1 MPLRAFYFHEF
12 IGAKEI
18 IKKDLKNIKLIVS
31 DVDGTLTNNNN
42 EVGEETID
50 LVKKLGQK
58 GILFT
63 FATQRIHSSV
73 IDFARNLEIDIPIIS
88 VNGALIKDLKGNV
101 ISNSLIKPKY
111 VKKAID
117 LAEKYF
123 VRIAL
128 CYGEEIVYTE
138 SNSVLRDFMYR
149 LGTEYSLVDNYNNY
163 LDNVLEIIMLGNE
176 KQTIKHIQ
184 KKMNFPA
191 KIFHTAKYFRS
202 SSKHGVYHLEVR
214 KSGTSKK
221 TGMQKLTKHLGLKR
235 KQVAALGDWFN
246 DRDLFE
252 YGGYNV
258 ALQNAVAELKLK
270 ADYVT
275 ERTNDEDG
283 VAEFLKLVYDAQ

>member
-1 MPLRAFYFHEF
+1 LNQ
-12 IGAKEI
+12 KEN
-18 IKKDLKNIKLIVS
+18 IKKKLKHVKLIVS
-31 DVDGTLTNNNN
+31 DVDGTLTNSSN
-42 EVGEETID
+42 EIGEETKD
-50 LVKKLGQK
+50 LVKKLRQK
-58 GILFT
+58 DILFT

-73 IDFARNLEIDIPIIS
+73 VNFAKSLEVEIPIIS

-101 ISNSLIKPKY
+101 VNTSLINPKY

-117 LAEKYF
+117 FSEKYF
-123 VRIAL
+123 VRVAL
-128 CYGEEIVYTE
+128 CYGDEIVYTE

-149 LGTEYSLVDNYNNY
+149 LGTNYRLVDKYEDY
-163 LDNVLEIIMLGNE
+163 FDNVLEIIMLGNE
-176 KQTIKHIQ
+176 KQIIKHIQ

-202 SSKHGVYHLEVR
+202 STKYGVYHLEVR

-221 TGMQKLTKHLGLKR
+221 TGMQKLTKHLGLKK
-235 KQVAALGDWFN
+235 KQVAVLGDWFN

-252 YGGYNV
+252 YGGFNV

-275 ERTNDEDG
+275 ERTNEEDG
-283 VAEFLKLVYDAQ
+283 VAEFLKLVYDSQ

>member
-1 MPLRAFYFHEF
+1 MSL
-12 IGAKEI
+12 
-18 IKKDLKNIKLIVS
+18 KKRENINRDLKNIKLIVS
-31 DVDGTLTNNNN
+31 DVDGTLTNSEN
-42 EVGEETID
+42 EVGEETKE
-50 LVKKLGQK
+50 LVRKLREK

-73 IDFARNLEIDIPIIS
+73 VNFAKEMDIEIPIIS

-101 ISNSLIKPKY
+101 VSTSLIKPKH
-111 VKKAID
+111 VKKAIEFS
-117 LAEKYF
+117 EKYF

-128 CYGEEIVYTE
+128 CYGDEIVYTE

-149 LGTEYSLVDNYNNY
+149 LGTDYSLVDSYDDY

-176 KQTIKHIQ
+176 KQIIKHIQ
-184 KKMNFPA
+184 KKLNFPA
-191 KIFHTAKYFRS
+191 KIFNTAKYFRS

-221 TGMQKLTKHLGLKR
+221 TGMQKLTKHLGLKK
-235 KQVAALGDWFN
+235 KQVAVLGDWFN

-252 YGGYNV
+252 YGGFNV

-275 ERTNDEDG
+275 DRTNEEDG

>member
-1 MPLRAFYFHEF
+1 LKNIETIH
-12 IGAKEI
+12 
-18 IKKDLKNIKLIVS
+18 KDLQNIKLIVS

-42 EVGEETID
+42 EVGEETRE
-50 LVKKLGQK
+50 LVKKLKEK

-63 FATQRIHSSV
+63 FATQRIHSSIV
-73 IDFARNLEIDIPIIS
+73 NFAKELEIEIPIIS

-101 ISNSLIKPKY
+101 VNTSLIKPKY

-117 LAEKYF
+117 FSEKYF
-123 VRIAL
+123 VRVAL
-128 CYGEEIVYTE
+128 CYGDEIVYTE

-149 LGTEYSLVDNYNNY
+149 LGTDYRQVESYNDY
-163 LDNVLEIIMLGNE
+163 LDNVLEIIMMGNE
-176 KQTIKHIQ
+176 KQIIKHIQ

-191 KIFHTAKYFRS
+191 RIFHTAKYFRS
-202 SSKHGVYHLEVR
+202 STKYGVYHLEIR

-221 TGMQKLTKHLGLKR
+221 TGMQKLVKHLGIKKR
-235 KQVAALGDWFN
+235 QVAALGDWFN

-252 YGGYNV
+252 YGGFNV
-258 ALQNAVAELKLK
+258 AVQNAVAELKLK

-275 ERTNDEDG
+275 SRTNDEDG

>member
-1 MPLRAFYFHEF
+1 M
-12 IGAKEI
+12 
-18 IKKDLKNIKLIVS
+18 
-31 DVDGTLTNNNN
+31 TNNNN
-42 EVGEETID
+42 ELGGETIE
-50 LVKKLGQK
+50 LVRKLKEK

-73 IDFARNLEIDIPIIS
+73 VDFAKELNIDIPIIS
-88 VNGALIKDLKGNV
+88 VNGALIKDLKENV
-101 ISNSLIKPKY
+101 ISTSTIKPKY
-111 VKKAID
+111 VKKAIHY
-117 LAEKYF
+117 AEKYF

-128 CYGEEIVYTE
+128 CYGDEIVYTE
-138 SNSVLRDFMYR
+138 SNSVIRDFMYR
-149 LGTEYSLVDNYNNY
+149 LGTDYSLVDSYYDY

-176 KQTIKHIQ
+176 KQTIKFIQ
-184 KKMNFPA
+184 KKMNYPL

-221 TGMQKLTKHLGLKR
+221 TGMQKLTRHLGFRK

-275 ERTNDEDG
+275 ERTNEEDG

>member
-1 MPLRAFYFHEF
+1 MKTIETIH
-12 IGAKEI
+12 
-18 IKKDLKNIKLIVS
+18 KDLKNIKLIVS

-42 EVGEETID
+42 EVGEETRE
-50 LVKKLGQK
+50 LVKKLKEK

-63 FATQRIHSSV
+63 FATQRIHSSIV
-73 IDFARNLEIDIPIIS
+73 NFAKELEIEIPIIS
-88 VNGALIKDLKGNV
+88 VNGALIKDMKGNV
-101 ISNSLIKPKY
+101 VSASLIKPKY

-117 LAEKYF
+117 LSEKYF

-128 CYGEEIVYTE
+128 CYGDEIVYTE

-149 LGTEYSLVDNYNNY
+149 LGTDYRQVESYNDY

-176 KQTIKHIQ
+176 KQIIKHIQ
-184 KKMNFPA
+184 NKMNFPA

-202 SSKHGVYHLEVR
+202 STKYGVYHLEIR

-221 TGMQKLTKHLGLKR
+221 TGMQKLVKHLGIKKR
-235 KQVAALGDWFN
+235 QVAALGDWFN

-252 YGGYNV
+252 YGGFNV
-258 ALQNAVAELKLK
+258 AVQNAVAELKLK

-275 ERTNDEDG
+275 SRTNDEDG
-283 VAEFLKLVYDAQ
+283 VAEFLKLVYDSQ

>member
-1 MPLRAFYFHEF
+1 LKQQEN
-12 IGAKEI
+12 
-18 IKKDLKNIKLIVS
+18 IKKNLENIKLIVS
-31 DVDGTLTNNNN
+31 DVDGTLTDNNN
-42 EVGEETID
+42 EVGNETKE
-50 LVKKLGQK
+50 LVKKLKDK

-73 IDFARNLEIDIPIIS
+73 VNFAEELEIVIPIIT

-101 ISNSLIKPKY
+101 VSSSLIKPKQ
-111 VKKAID
+111 VKKAINFS
-117 LAEKYF
+117 EKYF

-128 CYGEEIVYTE
+128 CYGDEIVYTE

-149 LGTEYSLVDNYNNY
+149 LGTDYRLVKSYDDY

-184 KKMNFPA
+184 QKMNFPA

-214 KSGTSKK
+214 KSGTNKK
-221 TGMQKLTKHLGLKR
+221 TGMQKLTKHLGFKK
-235 KQVAALGDWFN
+235 KQVAVLGDWFN

-252 YGGYNV
+252 YGGFNV

-275 ERTNDEDG
+275 ERTNEEDG

>member
-1 MPLRAFYFHEF
+1 MVYLEQ
-12 IGAKEI
+12 
-18 IKKDLKNIKLIVS
+18 KKNISRDLKNIKLIVS
-31 DVDGTLTNNNN
+31 DVDGTLTNNEN
-42 EVGEETID
+42 EVGEETKE
-50 LVKKLGQK
+50 LVRKLREK
-58 GILFT
+58 GILFS

-73 IDFARNLEIDIPIIS
+73 VNFAREMEIEIPIIS

-101 ISNSLIKPKY
+101 VSSSLINPKH
-111 VKKAID
+111 VKKAIGFS
-117 LAEKYF
+117 EKYF
-123 VRIAL
+123 VRVAL

-149 LGTEYSLVDNYNNY
+149 LGTEYSLVESYDDY

-176 KQTIKHIQ
+176 KPIIKHIQ
-184 KKMNFPA
+184 KKLNFPA
-191 KIFHTAKYFRS
+191 KIFNTAKYFRS

-221 TGMQKLTKHLGLKR
+221 TGMQKLTKHLGFKK
-235 KQVAALGDWFN
+235 KQVAVLGDWFN

-252 YGGYNV
+252 YGGFNV

-275 ERTNDEDG
+275 ERTNEDDG

>member
-1 MPLRAFYFHEF
+1 MKR
-12 IGAKEI
+12 KEDI
-18 IKKDLKNIKLIVS
+18 TKKLKNIKLIVS
-31 DVDGTLTNNNN
+31 DVDGTLTDSNN
-42 EVGEETID
+42 EVGEETVEF
-50 LVKKLGQK
+50 VKKLKEK

-73 IDFARNLEIDIPIIS
+73 VDFAKELEIDIPIIS

-101 ISNSLIKPKY
+101 ISSSLISPKY

-117 LAEKYF
+117 LSERYF

-128 CYGEEIVYTE
+128 CYGDEIVFTE

-149 LGTEYSLVDNYNNY
+149 LGTNYRHVESYDNYQ
-163 LDNVLEIIMLGNE
+163 DNVLEIIMLGNE

-202 SSKHGVYHLEVR
+202 SSKYGVYHLEVR

-221 TGMQKLTKHLGLKR
+221 TGIKKLVNYLGIK
-235 KQVAALGDWFN
+235 KNQVATLGDWFN

-252 YGGYNV
+252 YGGFNV
-258 ALQNAVAELKLK
+258 AVQNAVAELKLK
-270 ADYVT
+270 ADYIT
-275 ERTNDEDG
+275 ERTNEDDG

>member
-1 MPLRAFYFHEF
+1 MN
-12 IGAKEI
+12 
-18 IKKDLKNIKLIVS
+18 KDKIQNKLKNIKLIVS

-42 EVGEETID
+42 ELGIETKE
-50 LVKKLGQK
+50 LVRKLSEK

-73 IDFARNLEIDIPIIS
+73 VSFAKELDIKIPIIS
-88 VNGALIKDLKGNV
+88 VNGALIKDIEGKV
-101 ISNSLIKPKY
+101 ISSSIIKPGT
-111 VKKAID
+111 VQKA
-117 LAEKYF
+117 LNYSEKYF
-123 VRIAL
+123 VRVAL
-128 CYGEEIVYTE
+128 CHGDEIVYTE

-149 LGTEYSLVDNYNNY
+149 LGTDYKLVNSYNDY
-163 LDNVLEIIMLGNE
+163 LNNILEIIMLGNE
-176 KQTIKHIQ
+176 KSTIKYIQ

-191 KIFHTAKYFRS
+191 KIFNTAKYFRS
-202 SSKHGVYHLEVR
+202 STKQGVYHLEIR

-221 TGMQKLTKHLGLKR
+221 TGMQKLAKYLGFK
-235 KQVAALGDWFN
+235 KSEVAVLGDWFN

-252 YGGYNV
+252 YGGFNV

-283 VAEFLKLVYDAQ
+283 VAEFLKLVYDSK

>member
-1 MPLRAFYFHEF
+1 LKTIETIH
-12 IGAKEI
+12 
-18 IKKDLKNIKLIVS
+18 KDLRNIKLIVS

-42 EVGEETID
+42 EVGEETRE
-50 LVKKLGQK
+50 LVKKLKEK

-63 FATQRIHSSV
+63 FATQRIHSS
-73 IDFARNLEIDIPIIS
+73 IINFAKELEIEIPIIS

-101 ISNSLIKPKY
+101 VSTSLIKPKY

-117 LAEKYF
+117 FSEKFF

-128 CYGEEIVYTE
+128 CYGDEIVYTE

-149 LGTEYSLVDNYNNY
+149 LGTDYRLVEDYKDY
-163 LDNVLEIIMLGNE
+163 LDNVLEIIMMGNE
-176 KQTIKHIQ
+176 KHIIKHIQ
-184 KKMNFPA
+184 NKMNFPA

-202 SSKHGVYHLEVR
+202 STKYGVYHLEIR

-221 TGMQKLTKHLGLKR
+221 TGMQKLVKHLGIKK

-252 YGGYNV
+252 YGGFNV
-258 ALQNAVAELKLK
+258 AVQNAVAELKLQ

-275 ERTNDEDG
+275 SRTNDEDG